1 MCIRRISPL
10 VGHLKRQARLSVVK
24 QSMGVGCGISE
35 GEAMIAALVCAFGAV
50 VLIFTLAICK
60 ASGDADRQAE
70 QMRRAMRDKAK

>member
-1 MCIRRISPL
+1 
-10 VGHLKRQARLSVVK
+10 
-24 QSMGVGCGISE
+24 MGVGCGISE